1 MTGDEPSAPW
11 PMGTCDGDG
20 DSHAR
25 SFVFE
30 PRGFLVLI
38 LEDTAEA
45 GLAQA
50 ALHDAGFAEGD
61 LRAYS
66 SEQILADQDRYMAQR
81 SVAQRLIGAL
91 TDDRG
96 TIELY
101 FGYARQGRAALWVRA
116 PDRSDANRALRHLAE
131 HDVLHLRYYGHYSQE
146 DIHLR

>member
-1 MTGDEPSAPW
+1 MTAEEPSTPW
-11 PMGTCDGDG
+11 PMDTGDR

-25 SFVFE
+25 SSVFCTQ
-30 PRGFLVLI
+30 GFLVLI

-50 ALHDAGFAEGD
+50 SLHDAGFVEAD
-61 LRAYS
+61 LRVYS
-66 SEQILADQDRYMAQR
+66 SEQILADHDPYLAQR
-81 SVAQRLIGAL
+81 SVTQRVVGAL

-101 FGYARQGRAALWVRA
+101 FGYAREGRASLWVRV

-131 HDVLHLRYYGHYSQE
+131 HEVLHLRYHGHYSQE

>member
-1 MTGDEPSAPW
+1 MTAEEPSTPW
-11 PMGTCDGDG
+11 PMDTGDG

-25 SFVFE
+25 SSVFK
-30 PRGFLVLI
+30 PQGFLVLI

-50 ALHDAGFAEGD
+50 ALHDAGFVEGD
-61 LRAYS
+61 LRVYS
-66 SEQILADQDRYMAQR
+66 SEQILADHDRYLAQR
-81 SVAQRLIGAL
+81 SVTQRVVGAL

-101 FGYARQGRAALWVRA
+101 FGYAREGRAALWVRV
-116 PDRSDANRALRHLAE
+116 PDRSDANRALRHLADHE
-131 HDVLHLRYYGHYSQE
+131 VLHLRYYGHYSQE